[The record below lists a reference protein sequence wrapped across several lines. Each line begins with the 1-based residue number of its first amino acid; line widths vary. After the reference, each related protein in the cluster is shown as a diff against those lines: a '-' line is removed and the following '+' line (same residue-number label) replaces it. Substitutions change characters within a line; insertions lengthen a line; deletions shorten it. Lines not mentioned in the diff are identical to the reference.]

1 MYLPNLSSLGPEK
14 IDTNLGI
21 NCRDFPSLSSLSI
34 LFPFLEERE
43 RKLRSIDRETN
54 EKGGRNSSE
63 KRKGGWL
70 RGMEWNGMIEI
81 RSCAAGRVPSR
92 EHVVEMTSGASEA
105 KRAAETE
112 TERKEE
118 SGRPAGGRRRNRSG
132 PKSQRSLSDGDGRG
146 GIEARADRSIGPR
159 GRTRRARAT
168 KG

>member
-21 NCRDFPSLSSLSI
+21 NCRDFPSLSLSI

-70 RGMEWNGMIEI
+70 RGMEWN
-81 RSCAAGRVPSR
+81 
-92 EHVVEMTSGASEA
+92 
-105 KRAAETE
+105 
-112 TERKEE
+112 
-118 SGRPAGGRRRNRSG
+118 
-132 PKSQRSLSDGDGRG
+132 D
-146 GIEARADRSIGPR
+146 
-159 GRTRRARAT
+159 
-168 KG
+168 